1 MKKWPKKRG
10 SDNLEQKKIKKYIS
24 KRRTLDLWLN
34 YSGYAEDDF
43 YISYS

>member
-1 MKKWPKKRG
+1 MAKEKRIG
-10 SDNLEQKKIKKYIS
+10 KPRAKKIKKYIS